1 MRLRVHC
8 KAGHSLPGSHGRNQ
22 RGYTEAL
29 LRSVRKFKQAKRFE
43 KSHPAKHR
51 NPPKALPLPPT
62 SIEHILHYGHL
73 ASTLAQRPAGN
84 LRMDSRA
91 HHPDR
96 GGCQSGSASRS
107 FLIRWDGHL
116 GDHAYVRHGHVRHGI
131 DAPALPPRLRPPFC
145 PVSHGRCTR
154 CAIFRV
160 AQFLRKH
167 RSPSFSGTQQIASM
181 PRNNNQ

>member
-29 LRSVRKFKQAKRFE
+29 LRSVRKFKQAKRVE

-73 ASTLAQRPAGN
+73 ASTLAQRPAGH

-131 DAPALPPRLRPPFC
+131 DAPALPPRLRPPILSCFPWPLYQVRYFPC
-145 PVSHGRCTR
+145 GTISQEASQP
-154 CAIFRV
+154 IFFGNSTNSEY
-160 AQFLRKH
+160 AQE
-167 RSPSFSGTQQIASM
+167 
-181 PRNNNQ
+181 